1 MPVPA
6 IPPAWSPQDSLQ
18 RVGDAAAGRG
28 SRVRHLTDGSLL
40 MTCVNPAHED
50 RNPSL
55 HASWVATE
63 HGGRT
68 LLHCPACGHGVDQQE
83 WADLLGLE
91 FDDLFDDRRWSLH
104 NRATVKNQAR
114 SATRGLAKR
123 GPGKPP
129 GPLPKPIAGQLDVLL
144 EREPAPVTA
153 EDRCEHEFVP
163 TVVYPYRD
171 PVSNRVVQQVIRQ
184 VCVTCGD
191 KTFRQSYLS
200 GRRWVNREPA
210 GFAPV
215 LYRQREVLQA
225 AAAGGEV
232 WLVEGEKDADSAAR
246 LGLVSTTNARGGAHF
261 PPELAAVLT
270 GAHVSV
276 VLDRDSTGWQRGV
289 VLHKVLTEAGAAT
302 VRLLLPAVDELKADL
317 TDHLEAGHGVA
328 DLLETPVQAVAAWAG
343 MAEVQ
348 RCIARLDA
356 ADAEA
361 RAQLEVAEHDRKQ
374 GRRKKAQ
381 DRVKYATRWGRES
394 VRLFAMVRAAAVKVA
409 EQAGLVPGDRWG
421 EQAAE
426 LAGSQVQAAATLAR
440 ATHELVGLPIPDELH
455 AQTVHASAVAVMG
468 GESSSAATV
477 PGASPTE
484 FVTGE
489 DGRPDLQVV
498 SGGGGGGGGSSRFV
512 PGIEI
517 VHDKYEAI
525 NGEVVQ
531 VKRVQV
537 GRGETA
543 EWRTVYHRVINK
555 VIRVARKEQA
565 ESDEDL
571 EREVLDL
578 ESLGDRDERDRDQ
591 VQALRK
597 ITHVVFTYDGADG
610 TEMSVRVA
618 HDDADSG
625 AWLSHLAEPGLD
637 YVRTRPGREK
647 TMTAIN
653 AISTDF
659 EVSTAYRATGWRRRP
674 DGTWMYITADG
685 AIDAEGYQPELT
697 NLTGPLSRFS
707 WPNPTTEPARL
718 RQAFLRDSAGMMD
731 RFPDRVAAVL
741 CGHAYRTVL
750 APNEWVTVLSA
761 SPGIGKT
768 GLASLTMHHFGEL
781 WDRHRPM
788 SSMSGNGAT
797 MNAIRLLANQAK
809 DATMFLDDVAPTA
822 GLDQAWKR
830 LEETT
835 RLISNQE
842 SRPRAE
848 RDGQGVLP
856 GTRPRTSALITTELP
871 PRAGTSG
878 ERRALIV
885 PLNRVD
891 VSIEDVKAMDA
902 MESRHGRALLVA
914 SYLQWLATDVRGF
927 MLRAVQLREEFTAQ
941 MAAVPRHPRAWDRH
955 GAKVAELWAGW
966 SLMLEFLTERGALS
980 QGEAQQWRERV
991 TDALYVAAE
1000 SCEDPDLVSCTG
1012 ERVAELLRFALSNG
1026 LAYGADIRTGQAPT
1040 GLEGRL
1046 GWQPQPVRGGQHDV
1060 MGLGSQVEWRHDP
1073 RAVRLG
1079 FVNADPVNGDEPGRE
1094 LVCERTALEATL
1106 KAAAQ
1111 AMADTSGVD
1120 LGTVLRAL
1128 EDEGILKVAFEK
1140 RRGGVVPRRT
1150 LVRTVWALHDSRDP
1164 AKPLRAQRVV
1174 LRLDELLESGPG
1186 DDDQQ
1191 PLGDADGPRGRGP
1204 VDGDASP
1211 TTPAGP
1217 ARGTS
1222 GESTVMGEAADAP
1235 SGGPAQM
1242 EEATVAEHEN
1252 AGGLRSAAVQLDETR
1267 PCTLCEKPS
1276 AFAFEGIVLH
1286 LPCFWS
1292 TTATSPIALHREMDA
1307 LTSPGQDDVVPEPA
1321 AAAAPP
1327 AAASGPAQSTVSPAP
1342 ERDQRRSVPGST
1354 AQPTRRTRTGFRAS
1368 VAVVDVDA
1376 AWLPDGTRVELD
1388 EPITHLGHL
1397 EQIGRGLNLGHPPM
1411 AWRKIPEAGLVVPT
1425 EAVWE
1430 QLGVRAGEAPSL
1442 LRRRQEWFEQI
1453 SQDLPALTQAV
1464 EQGWVFGRGDRDP
1477 VLRGLTRLRRAD
1489 AERGSVAVLF
1499 TAGMHTDYGLTGEP
1513 AEVARRLQLFADAVG
1528 LPFRG
1533 SPVST
1538 GLDLMSI
1545 VLPKAT
1551 RDALAPENSFDYD
1564 QVGPAAAAD
1573 LEPQFDWTR
1582 PLLPSET
1589 NRSWLALYD
1598 RGGSYLAGWS
1608 SLRLGVG
1615 APELLEG
1622 EAAVFDPKRAGWW
1635 LVQLPDRSEERD
1647 PFPNVLDPEGNRA
1660 GQQVWVTTPALE
1672 YATAPEPN
1680 GMGWE
1685 VPVIKAWAWPA
1696 DRSKPVLAPL
1706 YKVLREALN
1715 QLRELGPDDEDA
1727 KAAATLVKQIYKQ
1740 LSGHFVG
1747 TSSDLSNRD
1756 RSTLASNAL
1765 NVHQPYWTHA
1775 MMATARRAI
1784 LHQIMIVGRATGTW
1798 PVVASNN
1805 DLIGYVVDE
1814 PDLRAAWP
1822 GRPEK
1827 YGYGLGQY
1835 KAARWAPL
1843 QDHLQYLTGGGWSGR
1858 EATTTID
1865 EGLPAEM
1872 SDR

>member
-104 NRATVKNQAR
+104 NRAAVKNQAR

-129 GPLPKPIAGQLDVLL
+129 GPLPKPIADQLDVLL
-144 EREPAPVTA
+144 ERDPAPVTA

-184 VCVTCGD
+184 VCATCGD

-261 PPELAAVLT
+261 PPELAAALA

-317 TDHLEAGHGVA
+317 TDHLEAGYGIE

-348 RCIARLDA
+348 RRVARLDA

-374 GRRKKAQ
+374 GRRTKAQ
-381 DRVKYATRWGRES
+381 DRAKYATRWGRES
-394 VRLFAMVRAAAVKVA
+394 VRLFAMVCAAAGKVA
-409 EQAGLVPGDRWG
+409 EQAGLVPGDRWA

-426 LAGSQVQAAATLAR
+426 LAGSQVQSAATLAR

-455 AQTVHASAVAVMG
+455 TQTVHATAAAAAMG

-498 SGGGGGGGGSSRFV
+498 PGGGGGGGGSSRFV
-512 PGIEI
+512 PGVEI
-517 VHDKYEAI
+517 VHDTYEAI
-525 NGEVVQ
+525 NGEIVQ
-531 VKRVQV
+531 VKRVRE
-537 GRGETA
+537 GRGQTA
-543 EWRTVYHRVINK
+543 EWRTSYHRVINK

-578 ESLGDRDERDRDQ
+578 ESLGDRDERDRIP
-591 VQALRK
+591 VQTLRK
-597 ITHVVFTYDGADG
+597 ITHVVFSYDAADG

-618 HDDADSG
+618 HDDADTG

-637 YVRTRPGREK
+637 YVRTRSGREK
-647 TMTAIN
+647 AMTAIN

-659 EVSTAYRATGWRRRP
+659 EVSTSYRATGWRRRP

-750 APNEWVTVLSA
+750 APNEWVTVLSS

-797 MNAIRLLANQAK
+797 MNALRLLANQAK

-848 RDGQGVLP
+848 RDGQGSLP

-955 GAKVAELWAGW
+955 AAKVAELWAGW

-991 TDALYVAAE
+991 TDALHVAAE

-1040 GLEGRL
+1040 GLEGRV

-1060 MGLGSQVEWRHDP
+1060 MGLGGQVEWRHDP

-1079 FVNADPVNGDEPGRE
+1079 FVNTDPVNGDEPGRE

-1174 LRLDELLESGPG
+1174 LRLDELLEGGP
-1186 DDDQQ
+1186 DDDGQ
-1191 PLGDADGPRGRGP
+1191 LLHGHHGDTEPPGLHDSGAGSDIDDCAPGAGVAAP
-1204 VDGDASP
+1204 A
-1211 TTPAGP
+1211 TPAVP
-1217 ARGTS
+1217 A
-1222 GESTVMGEAADAP
+1222 AATKEVGM
-1235 SGGPAQM
+1235 S
-1242 EEATVAEHEN
+1242 EHTN
-1252 AGGLRSAAVQLDETR
+1252 AGGLRSTTQQLDEPR
-1267 PCTLCEKPS
+1267 PCALCGKQC
-1276 AFAFEGIVLH
+1276 AAAFEGVVLH
-1286 LPCFWS
+1286 IPCFWS
-1292 TTATSPIALHREMDA
+1292 TSATSALGLHREIDA
-1307 LTSPGQDDVVPEPA
+1307 LSS
-1321 AAAAPP
+1321 PP
-1327 AAASGPAQSTVSPAP
+1327 ATGEPDVGERSAAVVEGEAP
-1342 ERDQRRSVPGST
+1342 GAALQRRPVVRVATS
-1354 AQPTRRTRTGFRAS
+1354 GFRAS

-1376 AWLPDGTRVELD
+1376 VWLPDGTRIELD

-1397 EQIGRGLNLGHPPM
+1397 EQIGRGLNLGHAPM

-1425 EAVWE
+1425 DAVWE
-1430 QLGVRAGEAPSL
+1430 QLGIPAGEAPSL

-1464 EQGWVFGRGDRDP
+1464 EQGWVLGRGDRAP

-1499 TAGMHTDYGLTGEP
+1499 TAGMHTDYGLSGDP
-1513 AEVARRLQLFADAVG
+1513 ARVARRLQLFADAVG

-1551 RDALAPENSFDYD
+1551 REALAPENAFDYD
-1564 QVGPAAAAD
+1564 QVGPAAATD

-1589 NRSWLALYD
+1589 SRSWLALYD

-1608 SLRLGVG
+1608 SLRLGIG

-1680 GMGWE
+1680 GMGWQ

-1747 TSSDLSNRD
+1747 ASSDLSSRD
-1756 RSTLASNAL
+1756 RSTLASNTL

-1784 LHQIMIVGRATGTW
+1784 LHQIMTVGRATGTW

-1805 DLIGYVVDE
+1805 DLIGYAVDE

-1843 QDHLQYLTGGGWSGR
+1843 QDQLQYLTGGGWSGR
-1858 EATTTID
+1858 EATITID
-1865 EGLPAEM
+1865 EGRPGEM